1 MTTTTDAELLKLAE
15 AATPGPWRT
24 FRNRHTT
31 TDGHEWGWVA
41 PAHNSRLTINGMS
54 IVWERPEGETN
65 ARFLAA
71 ASPDRVKALVMRVR
85 ELEAGLDSISDLSN
99 ETVITDICR
108 KLAKEA
114 N

>member
-1 MTTTTDAELLKLAE
+1 MTTTDDELLKLAE

-31 TDGHEWGWVA
+31 TDGHAWGWVA
-41 PAHNSRLTINGMS
+41 PSPNIRLTIKGMS

-85 ELEAGLDSISDLSN
+85 ELEAWI
-99 ETVITDICR
+99 
-108 KLAKEA
+108 A
-114 N
+114 NPPKDEDR

>member
-1 MTTTTDAELLKLAE
+1 MTITTDDELLKLAE

-31 TDGHEWGWVA
+31 TDGHDWGWVA
-41 PAHNSRLTINGMS
+41 PSHNSRSTINGMS

-71 ASPDRVKALVMRVR
+71 ASPERVIALLETIKDLRAKLR
-85 ELEAGLDSISDLSN
+85 ECS
-99 ETVITDICR
+99 R
-108 KLAKEA
+108 
-114 N
+114 